1 MASLAQSYL
10 DKDSEREYVEEDA
23 VMSEGGGSSSP
34 SATAA
39 GERTEAART
48 LATELQPAPL
58 SGRLGSSATEMGLKL
73 SFDLAEPGPRPE
85 KECAL
90 GLVHIGLVRVQ
101 YKGKGSFNDALVSL
115 DIVSDDGAGTLPQ
128 LSFKSKDDGS
138 LLRTAAVAG
147 CTVSSPKKAR
157 KGQGQHAFRL
167 DLSSKDSKGDLKYVI
182 AAETHAEL
190 TQWTDSLRLVAGE
203 ASSSNS
209 SSSTTDRMRSQTV

>member
-1 MASLAQSYL
+1 
-10 DKDSEREYVEEDA
+10 
-23 VMSEGGGSSSP
+23 
-34 SATAA
+34 
-39 GERTEAART
+39 
-48 LATELQPAPL
+48 
-58 SGRLGSSATEMGLKL
+58 
-73 SFDLAEPGPRPE
+73 
-85 KECAL
+85 
-90 GLVHIGLVRVQ
+90 VHIGLVRVQ

>member
-1 MASLAQSYL
+1 VASLAQSYL

-85 KECAL
+85 PREPEPREPSRAA
-90 GLVHIGLVRVQ
+90 R
-101 YKGKGSFNDALVSL
+101 
-115 DIVSDDGAGTLPQ
+115 LPPGRYQ
-128 LSFKSKDDGS
+128 
-138 LLRTAAVAG
+138 RRAA
-147 CTVSSPKKAR
+147 R
-157 KGQGQHAFRL
+157 
-167 DLSSKDSKGDLKYVI
+167 
-182 AAETHAEL
+182 
-190 TQWTDSLRLVAGE
+190 
-203 ASSSNS
+203 
-209 SSSTTDRMRSQTV
+209 